1 MKKKRLAFL
10 AFLIIAIALLLEAG
24 ILKHVNDKNTYRMSR
39 VLLDRVVTVLNKND
53 ENELQLIESLKDDYL
68 YSKSKGCI
76 LYHRCKTTGRT

>member
-53 ENELQLIESLKDDYL
+53 ENELQLIESLKDDYIVRA
-68 YSKSKGCI
+68 KVCI